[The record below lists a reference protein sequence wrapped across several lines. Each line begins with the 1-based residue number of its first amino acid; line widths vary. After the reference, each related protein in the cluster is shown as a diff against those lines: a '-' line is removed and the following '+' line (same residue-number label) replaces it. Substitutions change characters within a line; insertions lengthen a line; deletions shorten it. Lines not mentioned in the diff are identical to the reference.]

1 MADDARY
8 APLYSIPECARY
20 LGLPTPTVRS
30 WVAPAGKKGDS
41 SSSGDTPAPLV
52 PPAGADPIALSF
64 INLVELHVLAAL
76 RQRHKLALQRIRPA
90 IDYIQNELGVHHPL
104 ARRELLT
111 DGLNL
116 FTEHLGALLNLS
128 DRGQI
133 AIREIVASYLKRV
146 EHDDAGLAQRFYPF
160 SRGDGRDAPML
171 VVIDPLVSY
180 GRPVVAGSGVRTAV
194 ITGRLKSGE
203 GMADIADD
211 YLLAP
216 QQVEEAVRYELAA

>member
-1 MADDARY
+1 MIDDARY

-20 LGLPTPTVRS
+20 LGLPAPTVRS
-30 WVAPAGKKGDS
+30 WVTPARAGKG
-41 SSSGDTPAPLV
+41 SGASAAPPLV

-76 RQRHKLALQRIRPA
+76 RQRHKLSLQRIRPA
-90 IDYIQNELGVHHPL
+90 IDFIQNELRVHHPL

-116 FTEHLGALLNLS
+116 FTEHLGELLNLS
-128 DRGQI
+128 AGGQI

-146 EHDDAGLAQRFYPF
+146 EHDEAGLAQRFYPF
-160 SRGDGRDAPML
+160 SRGDGRAAPML

-180 GRPVVAGSGVRTAV
+180 GRPVIVGSGVRTSV
-194 ITGRLKSGE
+194 ITGRLKYGE
-203 GMADIADD
+203 AMTDIADD
-211 YLLAP
+211 YRLQP